1 MRRTSWW
8 LILLLVGIVVF
19 RGVARQNKTVQP
31 FYKNP
36 RWLNTIRVSGLL
48 QLWAWENRKQWWHAS
63 LKVTYHTKHHVPN
76 LFSSMRK
83 ENVISPSEYFYYSHN
98 PEARYYPPEVEDVL
112 KREIGGISRRIRIS
126 PLELAD
132 AAVRFYQKYHY
143 RPVLDAQVL
152 RVLTPRQVRILKILW
167 EKGFLTDAA
176 LYQQLVKTYPDEAI
190 AFPLFEKEIN
200 ALASL
205 ALVRRKQVGQIRY
218 VLPRVSRAYVHYSL
232 RELFRN
238 LDPITHAGDY
248 THVQKL
254 LAIIEE

>member
-1 MRRTSWW
+1 MGRTSWW
-8 LILLLVGIVVF
+8 LVLFLLGGVVF
-19 RGVARQNKTVQP
+19 RGIARQETVQP

-36 RWLNTIRVSGLL
+36 QWLNTIRVSGLM
-48 QLWAWENRKQWWHAS
+48 QLWAWENRKQWWQAG
-63 LKVTYHTKHHVPN
+63 LEVTYHTKHNVPN

-83 ENVISPSEYFYYSHN
+83 ETLISPAEYFYYSHY
-98 PEARYYPPEVEDVL
+98 PEARFYPPEVEDVL
-112 KREIGGISRRIRIS
+112 NREIGGISGRINIS
-126 PLELAD
+126 PVELAD

-152 RVLTPRQVRILKILW
+152 QGLTPRQMRILKILW
-167 EKGFLTDAA
+167 KKGFLTDAA
-176 LYQQLVKTYPDEAI
+176 LYQQFVKTYPDEAI
-190 AFPLFEKEIN
+190 AFPLFEKEID

-218 VLPRVSRAYVHYSL
+218 VVPRVSRAYVHYSL

-238 LDPITHAGDY
+238 LDPITHAEEY
-248 THVQKL
+248 AHVQKL